1 MKPSFRLTLLTGWMI
16 LFGLVLATSQ
26 PAKGQAFYP
35 QDVDLGIRFV
45 TEPQTTVKINGLYA
59 VTIEV
64 FLEENTTDIPSGEIV
79 MAKVQLAGPGGLPIE
94 EITVD
99 QHWSTGFSPTT
110 NGFIETSTNNADLFK
125 TFLIPWSHKINGVQM
140 QSGPF

>member
-16 LFGLVLATSQ
+16 LFGLVLAISQ
-26 PAKGQAFYP
+26 PAKGQAYP

-64 FLEENTTDIPSGEIV
+64 FLEENT
-79 MAKVQLAGPGGLPIE
+79 PIFHR
-94 EITVD
+94 VK
-99 QHWSTGFSPTT
+99 
-110 NGFIETSTNNADLFK
+110 L
-125 TFLIPWSHKINGVQM
+125 
-140 QSGPF
+140 